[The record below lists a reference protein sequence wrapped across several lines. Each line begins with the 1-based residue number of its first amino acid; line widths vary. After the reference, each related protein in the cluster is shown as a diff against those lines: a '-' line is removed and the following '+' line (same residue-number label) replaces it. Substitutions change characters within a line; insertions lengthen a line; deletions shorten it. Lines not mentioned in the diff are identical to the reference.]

1 MNEQLLAQEEFP
13 QFIACSDDIK
23 SRWDIAK
30 FPMLMQHD
38 GMIIAS
44 ALYKEFSRGTDDTSV
59 LVCKSV

>member
-1 MNEQLLAQEEFP
+1 
-13 QFIACSDDIK
+13 
-23 SRWDIAK
+23 
-30 FPMLMQHD
+30 MQHD